1 MTAGLGQHG
10 APFHR
15 ETGMKQIVAID
26 DEPIMLRCLEKALE
40 HEGYKLFVTSEPDE
54 GIEFVRAHDDIR
66 LLMLDIKMPKKSGF
80 QIYTEVRA
88 FRKLPVL
95 FATAYPKSFNAHSD
109 EIVDM
114 WQKEFSDG
122 TTDIIY
128 KPFDLQTLFDK
139 VEGLIGKAQD

>member
-54 GIEFVRAHDDIR
+54 GIEFVRTHDDIR

-95 FATAYPKSFNAHSD
+95 FITAYPKSFNAHSD

>member
-54 GIEFVRAHDDIR
+54 GIEFVRTHDDIR